1 MYCDQGSKVLSSCQ
15 NVNIIDVFF
24 DLLLNL
30 GEDEVP
36 LASCS
41 HIQDYIRS
49 TLLQVHAV
57 CMSIVSMLSSAQEK
71 VRPKDWFIGDSWR
84 KIIVGNTEIDAYNII

>member
-1 MYCDQGSKVLSSCQ
+1 MFL
-15 NVNIIDVFF
+15 

-30 GEDEVP
+30 SEDEGR
-36 LASCS
+36 LTSCS
-41 HIQDYIRS
+41 HMQDYIRS

-71 VRPKDWFIGDSWR
+71 VRPKDRFIGDWWR